1 MPVKSDRA
9 LSQILQN
16 DDGEVPKSPGNSL
29 FYQEKTDESEKEC
42 YNSNVAAGKRYC
54 TGPAA
59 RIKDYKTVLS

>member
-16 DDGEVPKSPGNSL
+16 DAGEVPKVPEIPYFIRKKQTNPKKNAIIAMLPPGN
-29 FYQEKTDESEKEC
+29 
-42 YNSNVAAGKRYC
+42 GIC

-59 RIKDYKTVLS
+59 RIQDYNTVLS